1 MVTWAQQVLLIF
13 IFVILVSFPST
24 CSADDNN
31 APLPYGDLFTKEEGH
46 FFGPDFIVAY
56 NSIDADE
63 CARRCLQGYGSYDS
77 VNPPCLSFNHRP
89 AGSPEGD
96 SARCWLHSSNADTA
110 VLSSEWD
117 NWPHRNYYQ
126 RKAHLSYEELFTKE
140 EGHFFGDNP
149 DFIVAYN
156 DIDAE
161 ECARRC
167 LKGYGSY
174 DGVNPPCLSFN
185 HRPAGSP
192 EGGSARC
199 WLRSSN
205 KDKAASP
212 GSEWNKWPHRNY
224 YQKKGYAHH
233 HASSLQGAIDRL
245 NEVHA
250 ANPRGGHLEQLC
262 FFAKCTYEQVTHL
275 LPNLHEVNSYWSD
288 LACYKYSRSCRVDGQ
303 WSEWGPW
310 SDCSVGCGRG
320 SNVRRRNCS
329 DPAPR
334 NGGWRCA
341 GKPVEIKECTQ
352 NKKCSSGNC
361 RNIILEGT
369 PIKEAHRSSLTA
381 YTAGDE
387 TWLGYPVF
395 KATENGPCGVSTCS
409 VYVLWMDHGIG
420 QWCFGKGTVGERSCF
435 FEVATR
441 GYEPQPTQ
449 VSYIDEEV
457 EEYTYMSS
465 PDLHIICNEDA
476 KEWMNIWSPWG
487 QCQGDPYCSIGTRQR
502 QMTCPSGI
510 EGCPRRTEAGNG
522 VVATSEEF
530 CTLPPCHVDGGW
542 SAWSEWSVSTSNC
555 GEGKRGRFRT
565 CNQPIPQAHGKDCP
579 GPRLLVQAVTM
590 PCRRGRFIVG
600 DLIAELTDDQSRT
613 TSEEMVVFPSFLEI
627 AGEQSPDLADLSD
640 WGQWTSCTR
649 TCWEGSRK
657 RERRCLSN
665 KRTCSGDVRDI
676 QFCNV
681 QPCPVDGGYS
691 EWSPW
696 SACSLTCGDGT
707 QSRNR
712 VCTNPAPSHG
722 GQVCTGPDREEKA
735 CEMTRCP
742 DNDVEQ
748 PWQWQSWEIWQP
760 CDRTCDMGYRQRRRG
775 CMVNPNVQQANI
787 DDNLN
792 CVGRRMEIMECHVA
806 ECAVN
811 GNWAAWSS
819 WSDCTATCG
828 DGVRTR
834 DRTCT
839 DPAPYGDGT
848 ECAGQ
853 GTEVE
858 HCSIPPCIETDG
870 STRIFN
876 KNSYLRYPSPTHPS
890 HVWRAFVRFFPYTGD
905 GLLLWTENDVDN
917 ENVTKIE
924 LGLKEGLIV
933 LKAILGKEEVDVFW
947 EKPKLE
953 AWNDLVAT
961 IAGKRVSLRVNDG
974 DIREQ
979 LFDVQPPPISF
990 GGPLFLGGAI
1000 SYTKDSFFKS
1010 GFQGKVSDLWINYQ
1024 QFSLNL
1030 RFKTLSGDWIPVEGY
1045 KSINKTTDPLA
1056 ASRIFFGREYA
1067 VIPITPPRHA
1077 QGSFTISMVLMP
1089 SKEEGLLFY
1098 NKGKEDGTF
1107 IILFL
1112 KDNRFDIKLG
1122 FGSGS
1127 RSRTLGEVVTPDR
1140 WMHLQLTI
1148 INGGNL
1154 EMRINSG
1161 PANKM
1166 FADEMQYQPGPSL
1179 LIGGVTDALWKDLA
1193 LSRHSKEYR
1202 LVQEQR
1208 GFMGVI
1214 YSVKVYGQE
1223 FKMTDVALQRRGLL
1237 IDSATTSK
1245 AAPVPLSYEDLFTK
1259 EEGHFFGQRSDFIVA
1274 YNDID
1279 AEECARRCLKGYGSY
1294 DGVNPPC
1301 LSFNHRPALFGRSR
1315 EGNSARCWLR
1325 SSNKDMAASP
1335 GSEWDKWPHR
1345 NYYQKKGRRYKEM
1358 VTSKGSSLKLR
1369 CDYSF
1374 ITRGKNHSNPHVIW
1388 MKEDRRQLEGTFVNI
1403 TNGEPNNKHVSM
1415 LHLRDLHSSMTGS
1428 YSCLVEYGGRNHVT
1442 GGFGSRYHPA
1452 GTTGHLYLLCC
1463 QDPSLPGKVSSSW
1476 R

>member
-1 MVTWAQQVLLIF
+1 MVTWAQQVLFIF
-13 IFVILVSFPST
+13 ICVILVSFPST

-89 AGSPEGD
+89 AGSPEGG

-126 RKAHLSYEELFTKE
+126 RK
-140 EGHFFGDNP
+140 
-149 DFIVAYN
+149 VAYN

-192 EGGSARC
+192 EGDSARC

-224 YQKKGYAHH
+224 YQKK
-233 HASSLQGAIDRL
+233 
-245 NEVHA
+245 
-250 ANPRGGHLEQLC
+250 
-262 FFAKCTYEQVTHL
+262 
-275 LPNLHEVNSYWSD
+275 
-288 LACYKYSRSCRVDGQ
+288 VDGQ

-310 SDCSVGCGRG
+310 SDCSVGCGQG

-352 NKKCSSGNC
+352 NKKCSSG
-361 RNIILEGT
+361 
-369 PIKEAHRSSLTA
+369 K
-381 YTAGDE
+381 
-387 TWLGYPVF
+387 
-395 KATENGPCGVSTCS
+395 
-409 VYVLWMDHGIG
+409 
-420 QWCFGKGTVGERSCF
+420 
-435 FEVATR
+435 
-441 GYEPQPTQ
+441 
-449 VSYIDEEV
+449 
-457 EEYTYMSS
+457 
-465 PDLHIICNEDA
+465 DA

-530 CTLPPCHVDGGW
+530 CTLPPCHGFQGK
-542 SAWSEWSVSTSNC
+542 VSDLWINYQQFSLNL
-555 GEGKRGRFRT
+555 RFKT
-565 CNQPIPQAHGKDCP
+565 
-579 GPRLLVQAVTM
+579 L
-590 PCRRGRFIVG
+590 
-600 DLIAELTDDQSRT
+600 
-613 TSEEMVVFPSFLEI
+613 
-627 AGEQSPDLADLSD
+627 
-640 WGQWTSCTR
+640 
-649 TCWEGSRK
+649 
-657 RERRCLSN
+657 
-665 KRTCSGDVRDI
+665 SGDWI
-676 QFCNV
+676 
-681 QPCPVDGGYS
+681 PV
-691 EWSPW
+691 
-696 SACSLTCGDGT
+696 
-707 QSRNR
+707 
-712 VCTNPAPSHG
+712 
-722 GQVCTGPDREEKA
+722 EEVLSINK
-735 CEMTRCP
+735 T
-742 DNDVEQ
+742 
-748 PWQWQSWEIWQP
+748 
-760 CDRTCDMGYRQRRRG
+760 T
-775 CMVNPNVQQANI
+775 
-787 DDNLN
+787 
-792 CVGRRMEIMECHVA
+792 
-806 ECAVN
+806 VN

-848 ECAGQ
+848 ECDGQ

-933 LKAILGKEEVDVFW
+933 LKAIIGKEEVDVFW
-947 EKPKLE
+947 EKPKSRNRVCTNPAPSHGGQVCTGPDREEKACEMTRCPDNDVEQPWQWQSWEIWQPCDRTCDMGYRQRRRGCMVNPNVEQANSDGNLNCVGRRME
-953 AWNDLVAT
+953 IMECHVAECAVNGNWAAWSSWSDCTATCGDGVRTRDRTCTDPAPYGDGTECDGQGTEVEHCSIPPCIETDGSTRIFNKNSYLRYPSPTHPSHVWRAFVRFFPYTGDGLLLWTENDVDNENVTKIELGLKEGLIVLKA
-961 IAGKRVSLRVNDG
+961 IIGKEEV
-974 DIREQ
+974 
-979 LFDVQPPPISF
+979 DVFWEKP
-990 GGPLFLGGAI
+990 
-1000 SYTKDSFFKS
+1000 KVR
-1010 GFQGKVSDLWINYQ
+1010 FQGKVSDLWINYQ

-1193 LSRHSKEYR
+1193 SSRHSKEYR

-1223 FKMTDVALQRRGLL
+1223 FKMTDVALQKRGLL

-1259 EEGHFFGQRSDFIVA
+1259 EEGHFFGDRSDFIVA

-1325 SSNKDMAASP
+1325 SSNKDMASSP

-1374 ITRGKNHSNPHVIW
+1374 ITRGKNHPKPHVIW
-1388 MKEDRRQLEGTFVNI
+1388 LKEDRRQLEGTFVNI

-1428 YSCLVEYGGRNHVT
+1428 YSCLVEYGGRSVVT
-1442 GGFGSRYHPA
+1442 NAFGILVYSPPQIPETTSPAVLALGIILPVLLVICICCVARTRRYQERFPVLGNNQMVRSIKAGMEDIKAGIVDIKAGMVDIKAGMVDTKAVVEDPIDGIILKIKTKAASAWQGNSGFIQLHRKFGAKIQPD
-1452 GTTGHLYLLCC
+1452 LY
-1463 QDPSLPGKVSSSW
+1463 QDQIDGATEDEERIKEPPDHDTV
-1476 R
+1476 